1 MTSKN
6 NIRSNNDDNKN
17 NNILAMVII
26 LITINRKVNLEINK
40 IVAK

>member
-6 NIRSNNDDNKN
+6 NIRSTNDDNKN

>member
-6 NIRSNNDDNKN
+6 NIRSNNDGNKN

-26 LITINRKVNLEINK
+26 LITINRKANLEINK

>member
-26 LITINRKVNLEINK
+26 LIAINRKVNLEINK

>member
-6 NIRSNNDDNKN
+6 NIRSNNDGNKN

-26 LITINRKVNLEINK
+26 LITINRKTNLEINK